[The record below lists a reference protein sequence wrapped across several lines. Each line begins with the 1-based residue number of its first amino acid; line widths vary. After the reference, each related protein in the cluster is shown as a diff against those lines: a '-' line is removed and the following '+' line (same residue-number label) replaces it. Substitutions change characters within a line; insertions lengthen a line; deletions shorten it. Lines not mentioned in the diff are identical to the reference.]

1 MKLAELLQGPKPS
14 PSPMPRAAR
23 GGAVEGKPSDFAGAL
38 TEARKKPEPKPTGAE
53 GPIAKKPSAARKG
66 EAAQDEQA
74 QPDDVVATEEAVA
87 ADDSQ
92 PAAVDETPV
101 ADDAAPE
108 VKDDTEAPA
117 ETDESVLDPN
127 VNLIAVAQATGPQL
141 PAATDAPAET
151 AVVDCNEPDGQM
163 ICPPKWNQAAQP
175 TAVVE
180 DEGESQPRDGA
191 ATVAVAETPLEGLD
205 DAVGEETESLPDH
218 MAFDADAS
226 ETPVAKAPPK
236 QAVAPVAPVD
246 VAEPTESETP
256 KAKDAADAKAPALSN
271 EFAEHADAPIIED
284 GSVPAANI
292 VGDATGPAAST
303 TTGHVQ
309 TDAAKPQATAQAPA
323 APAPA
328 PPPPPQAHFA
338 EVNHPKIV
346 TAVQSQALTNGGT
359 MQIRLDPPE
368 LGALQVM
375 VHMQDGVVTASF
387 QTSNDDATKLL
398 SHSLSQL
405 KQVLESQGVSVER
418 LQVSQAPKDQHAQN
432 DDPRQSPRDQHDDA
446 HRQEQQRKEM
456 LRRMW
461 RRLSN
466 GSDPLDLVA

>member
-14 PSPMPRAAR
+14 PSPMRRAAR
-23 GGAVEGKPSDFAGAL
+23 GGAVEGKPYDFAGAL
-38 TEARKKPEPKPTGAE
+38 TEARKKPESKPTDTEASV
-53 GPIAKKPSAARKG
+53 AKKPSAARKG
-66 EAAQDEQA
+66 KATKDEQA
-74 QPDDVVATEEAVA
+74 PVEDALAAEEVI
-87 ADDSQ
+87 DTDESQ
-92 PAAVDETPV
+92 PTAVDEAPIADNAAPQV
-101 ADDAAPE
+101 DDDA
-108 VKDDTEAPA
+108 EAPA
-117 ETDESVLDPN
+117 ETEEAAVDAN

-141 PAATDAPAET
+141 PAAADLPAET
-151 AVVDCNEPDGQM
+151 DVVEYTEADGQM
-163 ICPPKWNQAAQP
+163 ICPPKWNQLAQP

-180 DEGESQPRDGA
+180 DEGQPEAPVGD
-191 ATVAVAETPLEGLD
+191 ATLGVAETLLEGFD
-205 DAVGEETESLPDH
+205 DAAGEEADPLSDDI
-218 MAFDADAS
+218 AFDADAS
-226 ETPVAKAPPK
+226 ETPVAKVPPK
-236 QAVAPVAPVD
+236 QAAAPVD
-246 VAEPTESETP
+246 AAEPSELETP
-256 KAKDAADAKAPALSN
+256 KANDSADAKTPALSS
-271 EFAEHADAPIIED
+271 EFAQHADAPVTED
-284 GSVPAANI
+284 GPVAATNI
-292 VGDATGPAAST
+292 AGDAGGSSAST

-309 TDAAKPQATAQAPA
+309 PEGAKPQATAQAPA
-323 APAPA
+323 APAP

-375 VHMQDGVVTASF
+375 VHMQDGVMTASF
-387 QTSNDDATKLL
+387 HTSNDDATKLL

-461 RRLSN
+461 RKLSN

>member
-1 MKLAELLQGPKPS
+1 MKLAELLQGRKPS
-14 PSPMPRAAR
+14 PSSMPRAGR

-38 TEARKKPEPKPTGAE
+38 TEARKKPEPKPTDADA
-53 GPIAKKPSAARKG
+53 PVAKKPSAERKSK
-66 EAAQDEQA
+66 AAKDEQA
-74 QPDDVVATEEAVA
+74 PAEDVVAAEEAV
-87 ADDSQ
+87 DTDQSQ
-92 PAAVDETPV
+92 PTAVDETPI
-101 ADDAAPE
+101 AEDAAPQ
-108 VKDDTEAPA
+108 VDDDAEAPA
-117 ETDESVLDPN
+117 ETEEAAVDAN
-127 VNLIAVAQATGPQL
+127 VNLIAMAQATGPQL
-141 PAATDAPAET
+141 PAAAELPAET
-151 AVVDCNEPDGQM
+151 DGVEYTEADGQM
-163 ICPPKWNQAAQP
+163 ICPPKWNHLAQSP
-175 TAVVE
+175 VVVE
-180 DEGESQPRDGA
+180 DQGESEAPDGES
-191 ATVAVAETPLEGLD
+191 TVAEALLKGFD
-205 DAVGEETESLPDH
+205 DIVGEESEPPPGDI
-218 MAFDADAS
+218 AFDADAS
-226 ETPVAKAPPK
+226 EAPVAKALPK
-236 QAVAPVAPVD
+236 QAAAPVAPVD
-246 VAEPTESETP
+246 AAEPIELETP
-256 KAKDAADAKAPALSN
+256 KANDAADAKTSALSS
-271 EFAEHADAPIIED
+271 EFAQDADAPVTED
-284 GSVPAANI
+284 GPVAAANI
-292 VGDATGPAAST
+292 AGDAGGSSAST
-303 TTGHVQ
+303 TSGHVQ
-309 TDAAKPQATAQAPA
+309 PEAAKPQATAQAPA

-328 PPPPPQAHFA
+328 PPPPQAHFA

-375 VHMQDGVVTASF
+375 VHMQDGVMTASF
-387 QTSNDDATKLL
+387 HTSNDDATKLL